1 MKRSAR
7 VLIVD
12 DEPDVLLLLRI
23 ELEAEGYETLLAA
36 DGDTALRRILEERP
50 DIVLLD
56 VMMPVVDGW
65 GVLQRLAAQG
75 ATTRVIVLSAKA
87 SDSDIAHALDL
98 GADEYVTKPFEPAA
112 LLATVAHVLQS
123 SPSDLEAGRRR
134 RLERLSRAQTH

>member
-1 MKRSAR
+1 MKHMPR

-36 DGDTALRRILEERP
+36 DGETAMRRIAEERP
-50 DIVLLD
+50 GVVLLD

-65 GVLQRLAAQG
+65 GVLRRLSDTG

-87 SDSDIAHALDL
+87 NDSDVVRALEL
-98 GADEYVTKPFEPAA
+98 GAHEYVTKPFDAAA
-112 LLATVAHVLQS
+112 LLLTVAHVLS
-123 SPSDLEAGRRR
+123 STPADLEAGRLR
-134 RLERLSRAQTH
+134 RLRQLSPAT

>member
-1 MKRSAR
+1 MKRLPR

-36 DGDTALRRILEERP
+36 DGETAIRRILEEKP

-65 GVLQRLAAQG
+65 GVLQRLAEHRSE
-75 ATTRVIVLSAKA
+75 TRVIVLSAKA
-87 SDSDIAHALDL
+87 SAADVAHALEL
-98 GADEYVTKPFEPAA
+98 GAHEYVTKPFEPAA
-112 LLATVAHVLQS
+112 LLATVAHVLS
-123 SPSDLEAGRRR
+123 SAPAELDAGRRR
-134 RLERLSRAQTH
+134 RLEKLSANSR